1 MCKRPDLAEELLR
14 LTDENLSRLQGVVA
28 AANVIVDSLFDSPDV
43 VRQHPDE
50 GAGLQ
55 WVMRQAGVA
64 VDRLSED
71 LHRVLEMAQE
81 PAA

>member
-43 VRQHPDE
+43 VHQHPDE
-50 GAGLQ
+50 AAGLQ

-71 LHRVLEMAQE
+71 LHRVLEMARK
-81 PAA
+81 AA